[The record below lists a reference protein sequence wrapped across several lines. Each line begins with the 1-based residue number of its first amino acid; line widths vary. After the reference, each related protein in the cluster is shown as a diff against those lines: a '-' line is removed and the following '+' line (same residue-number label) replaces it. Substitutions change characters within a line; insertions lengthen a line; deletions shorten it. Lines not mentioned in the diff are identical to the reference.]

1 MLALSLIKKVL
12 TKKDNNT
19 TTKKCHCSWTAEKIT
34 TLTVNVNLL
43 ISFFKSEKGSNEPNR
58 SSKGDVQIK
67 CAG

>member
-34 TLTVNVNLL
+34 TLTVNVYLL
-43 ISFFKSEKGSNEPNR
+43 ISFFKSEKGSNEPN
-58 SSKGDVQIK
+58 
-67 CAG
+67 